1 VAETELVDGG
11 RHRKIKKLTFGN
23 MISNVKDTPQP
34 PKPSAADARC
44 RLEPV
49 SAVTFSDKFCRSF
62 MNKSG
67 I

>member
-23 MISNVKDTPQP
+23 MISNVKDTPPP

-44 RLEPV
+44 
-49 SAVTFSDKFCRSF
+49 
-62 MNKSG
+62 
-67 I
+67 